1 MLSELPFPRPRH
13 GTVVAYLAL
22 FVALGG
28 TAYAAAT
35 IGSAQVIDDS
45 LRSVDLKDNAAV
57 LSRDVVNDTVTG
69 GGLAGADVRNNSLT
83 STDVAGLTG
92 ADVTDNSLTGAD
104 INESTLQG
112 FLRDTRE
119 TRINASMAEW
129 VKTNPASPVTANQQ
143 PGGTYFQS
151 PGTEKLV
158 IASAPDL
165 PSTVAGKPLKLVG

>member
-1 MLSELPFPRPRH
+1 MLSKLLFPRPRH

-92 ADVTDNSLTGAD
+92 AEVTDNSLTGAD

-112 FLRDTRE
+112 FLRDTGE

-129 VKTNPASPVTANQQ
+129 IKTNPASPVTA
-143 PGGTYFQS
+143 TSS
-151 PGTEKLV
+151 PAARTSK
-158 IASAPDL
+158 APA
-165 PSTVAGKPLKLVG
+165 PRSW